1 MFPRGET
8 TGRIILGIVLSL
20 ELLQSEV
27 IGDVVDWVRLPL
39 PPPGLTLL
47 YPVGDDSLRI
57 IILQSVVES
66 AESPVGLSS
75 RPAGSVW
82 KGLSGVQFLLEP
94 LLLSNSDAAAAAE

>member
-1 MFPRGET
+1 M
-8 TGRIILGIVLSL
+8 

-66 AESPVGLSS
+66 AESPVPVGLSS